1 MHLLK
6 EKIKFLFASFFCK
19 RFLGHIPHPAQD
31 AFFEKEHEYIVAY
44 VHRSKSI
51 LLHYALLRAISFN
64 KLTPI
69 AASAF
74 DTQKKKKTFFEVVH
88 SASGALEFFLRTP
101 RTMTGNKAC
110 YPDYVRTL
118 IYLQRQIEKPILL
131 IPQVLMLGN
140 RPHQKHLS
148 TTDMIFGS
156 RQEPGF
162 IRLFIRI
169 LLCYRWAKWQVT
181 EPLNLKTFISERHY
195 QSDDNLARQV
205 RWVLVKR
212 MNNLER
218 SYYGPPL
225 KSHSRICFD
234 TLRDKDLQ
242 NYMEQIEKQTGIPKI
257 KVEKKAKNYYQE
269 IAARFD
275 IDIIRIADKFLSFIW
290 KRIYENLIWQ
300 SSDINKIRSASQKGP
315 LIIIPSHKSHMDY
328 MVMSQI
334 LYWEGL
340 MLPHIAAGANLSFF
354 PLGTIFRKGGAFFI
368 RRTFKGD
375 PLYPQ
380 VIRAYIKRLIKERF
394 TQEFFIEGG
403 RSRTGKTLTPKLGL
417 LSIMVDCLTDGKL
430 YEAIFLPANISY
442 EKLAEAGS
450 YQLELTGGEKTIESA
465 RNLLGS
471 AGVLKK
477 KLGCV
482 YVTFDEPISFLDFLK
497 DRGVINSDI
506 GEDNKKEI
514 VKALAHRI
522 IFGMNRCSMIT
533 PTSLIATA
541 LLGSNRR
548 TLSHFQLL
556 WHIKKIIRY
565 IQINNKDAR
574 FSDEFK
580 ENYKKPIKR
589 ALQLLLNDK
598 LLIAEKAGDSTYYRI
613 PKASALA
620 LDYYKN
626 NIIHYFIADAIIAA
640 AFMALFEKNRRK
652 KVLKSTLQNYTHSLS
667 QIFKYEFIYSVGLP
681 FKALFEQRL
690 QHALDKKIFIL
701 NGDHII
707 LASTTDANIQLHFA
721 ARLLANFID
730 AYWICFQKLPQAIKK
745 SHHKNGLIAHLLSY
759 LREAYV
765 SGVSDFPEIV
775 SKSTVENVLRL
786 FEDQQVVSW
795 NNGIPALK
803 NQDVLEQLKKEA
815 LVLQK
820 AHYNR

>member
-19 RFLGHIPHPAQD
+19 RFLGNIPYPTQD
-31 AFFEKEHEYIVAY
+31 ICLLKDNDYIVAY
-44 VHRSKSI
+44 VHRSKST
-51 LLHYALLRAISFN
+51 LLHYALLRAIAFN

-88 SASGALEFFLRTP
+88 SAGGALEFFLRTP
-101 RTMTGNKAC
+101 RTVTGTKVHH
-110 YPDYVRTL
+110 PDYVRTL

-131 IPQVLMLGN
+131 IPQALMLGN
-140 RPHQKHLS
+140 RPHQKQIS

-169 LLCYRWAKWQVT
+169 LLCHRWAKWQVT
-181 EPLNLKTFISERHY
+181 EPLNLKTFIGERHY
-195 QSDDNLARQV
+195 QSDDTLARQV
-205 RWVLVKR
+205 RWALMKR
-212 MNNLER
+212 LNNLER

-242 NYMEQIEKQTGIPKI
+242 NYMEQIEKQTGVPKV

-269 IAARFD
+269 VAARFD
-275 IDIIRIADKFLSFIW
+275 IDIIHIVDKFLSFIW

-300 SSDINKIRSASQKGP
+300 SSDIDKIRRASQKGP
-315 LIIIPSHKSHMDY
+315 LIIVPSHKSHLDY
-328 MVMSQI
+328 MVISQI

-354 PLGTIFRKGGAFFI
+354 PLGAIFRKGGAFFI

-380 VIRAYIKRLIKERF
+380 VVRAYIKRLLKERF

-430 YEAIFLPANISY
+430 HEAMFLPANISY
-442 EKLAEAGS
+442 EKLAEAGE
-450 YQLELTGGEKTIESA
+450 YQRELTGGEKKVESA
-465 RNLLGS
+465 RDLLGS

-497 DRGVINSDI
+497 ERGVVSCDI
-506 GEDNKKEI
+506 DEDNKKDI

-522 IFGMNRCSMIT
+522 VFGMNHCSMIT
-533 PTSLIATA
+533 PTSLIAIA

-565 IQINNKDAR
+565 IKSNNKDAR

-589 ALQLLLNDK
+589 ALQLLLKDK
-598 LLIAEKAGDSTYYRI
+598 SLSTEKAGDSTYYRI
-613 PKASALA
+613 PKTSALA

-626 NIIHYFIADAIIAA
+626 NIIHYFVADAIIAT

-652 KVLKSTLQNYTHSLS
+652 KVLKSTLESYTQSLS

-681 FKALFEQRL
+681 FKTLFEQRL
-690 QHALDKKIFIL
+690 QYALDKNIFIL
-701 NGDHII
+701 NGEQIG
-707 LASTTDANIQLHFA
+707 LSSSTDANMQLHFA
-721 ARLLANFID
+721 TRLLANFID
-730 AYWICFQKLPQAIKK
+730 AYWICFQKIPQAIKK
-745 SHHKNGLIAHLLSY
+745 SHNKKALIAHLLDY

-765 SGVSDFPEIV
+765 SGVSDFPEIM

-786 FEDQQVVSW
+786 FEDHQVVSW
-795 NNGIPALK
+795 SNGIPSLK
-803 NQDVLEQLKKEA
+803 NHEALDVLKREA

>member
-6 EKIKFLFASFFCK
+6 EKFKFLFVSLFCK
-19 RFLGHIPHPAQD
+19 RFLGHIPYPIQD
-31 AFFEKEHEYIVAY
+31 AFFEKDNEYIVAY

-51 LLHYALLRAISFN
+51 LLHYALRRVIAFH
-64 KLTPI
+64 KLVPI
-69 AASAF
+69 VASAF
-74 DTQKKKKTFFEVVH
+74 DSQKKKKTFFEVVH
-88 SASGALEFFLRTP
+88 STGGAVEFFLRTP
-101 RTMTGNKAC
+101 RTVTGTKVHH
-110 YPDYVRTL
+110 PDYVRTL
-118 IYLQRQIEKPILL
+118 IYLQRQIDKPILL

-140 RPHQKHLS
+140 RPQQKHPS
-148 TTDMIFGS
+148 ATDMIFGS

-162 IRLFIRI
+162 LRLFIRI
-169 LLCYRWAKWQVT
+169 LLCHPWAKWQVT

-195 QSDDNLARQV
+195 QSDDSLARQV
-205 RWVLVKR
+205 RWALMKR
-212 MNNLER
+212 LNNLER

-242 NYMEQIEKQTGIPKI
+242 NYMEQIEKQTGVPKI

-275 IDIIRIADKFLSFIW
+275 IDFIHIVDKLFSFIW

-300 SSDINKIRSASQKGP
+300 AADINKIRCASQKGP
-315 LIIIPSHKSHMDY
+315 LIIVPSHKSHMDY

-354 PLGTIFRKGGAFFI
+354 PLGSIFRKGGAFFI
-368 RRTFKGD
+368 RRSFKGD
-375 PLYPQ
+375 PLYPR
-380 VIRAYIKRLIKERF
+380 VVRAYVKRLLKERF

-403 RSRTGKTLTPKLGL
+403 RSRSGKTLTPKLGL

-430 YEAIFLPANISY
+430 HEAIFLPANISY
-442 EKLAEAGS
+442 EKLAEAGE
-450 YQLELTGGEKTIESA
+450 YQRELSGGEKTVESA
-465 RNLLGS
+465 KELLGS

-482 YVTFDEPISFLDFLK
+482 YVTFDEPISFVEFLK
-497 DRGVINSDI
+497 ERGVLDSNIDEN
-506 GEDNKKEI
+506 NKKDI
-514 VKALAHRI
+514 VKSLAHRI
-522 IFGMNRCSMIT
+522 VFGMNHCSMIT
-533 PTSLIATA
+533 PTSLIAIA

-548 TLSHFQLL
+548 TLSHFQLM

-565 IQINNKDAR
+565 IQTNNKDAR

-589 ALQLLLNDK
+589 ALQLLLADK
-598 LLIAEKAGDSTYYRI
+598 ALSTEKAGDSTYYRI
-613 PKASALA
+613 PKTSALA

-626 NIIHYFIADAIIAA
+626 NVIHYFVADAIISTALI
-640 AFMALFEKNRRK
+640 ALFEKNRRK
-652 KVLKSTLQNYTHSLS
+652 KVLKSALEVYTQSLS
-667 QIFKYEFIYSVGLP
+667 QIFKYEFIYPVGLP
-681 FKALFEQRL
+681 FKVLFEQRL
-690 QHALDKKIFIL
+690 QYAINKNLIIL
-701 NGDHII
+701 NGEHVC
-707 LASTTDANIQLHFA
+707 LSSSSDANMQLQFA
-721 ARLLANFID
+721 TRLLANFID
-730 AYWICFQKLPQAIKK
+730 AYWICFQKLPQSIKK
-745 SHHKNGLIAHLLSY
+745 SHNKKVLVTHLLDY

-765 SGVSDFPEIV
+765 SGVSDLPEIV
-775 SKSTVENVLRL
+775 SKSIVENVLQL
-786 FEDQQVVSW
+786 FEDNNVISW
-795 NNGIPALK
+795 NNGAPTIN
-803 NQDVLEQLKKEA
+803 NQDAFGKLKMQA